1 MRSEVRSVMMRSM
14 TVHTQH
20 NAQHDDQ
27 HDVRDEVALAQR
39 LIQTHSPSGAEA
51 DAMALMIETF
61 KALGYDEAY
70 IDDAGNAIGVITR
83 GDGPTLMLNGHLDT
97 VPLGDEDLWPH
108 PPLSGEIVAGRM
120 YGRGACDMKSALAC
134 MAYAAKDAADAG
146 FAGTLIV
153 AAVVQ
158 EEVGGL
164 GSRHLATQLS
174 PDIVILGEP
183 SKLKLMLGHR
193 GRIEIDVRFPGKI
206 AHAAK
211 SALGDNALYYA
222 ADFLQQ
228 VKALPLPEGGPL
240 GGSSLTPTLFTSHPR
255 DGANVV
261 PGRADLTI
269 DYRNLPGDE
278 PDDILA
284 RLQALAP
291 NAHFEIPTEFARS
304 ESGKVSLDFPRVMPP
319 YLAPGEN
326 AHVNTARQVIRD
338 ALAAADHSFDEGVW
352 WFGTDAPYLAKS
364 GALILGFG
372 PGEEEL
378 AHTTNESIP
387 LDHLAKARSAYA
399 ALANAYLGDLS
410 ETA

>member
-1 MRSEVRSVMMRSM
+1 M

-20 NAQHDDQ
+20 AHPQE
-27 HDVRDEVALAQR
+27 VRDEVALAQQLIR
-39 LIQTHSPSGAEA
+39 LHSPSGTEHEV
-51 DAMALMIETF
+51 MLLLTETF
-61 KALGYDEAY
+61 RALGFDRAY
-70 IDDAGNAIGVITR
+70 IDDAGNAIGVFER
-83 GDGPTLMLNGHLDT
+83 GDGPTLMFNGHLDT
-97 VPLGDEDLWPH
+97 VALGDEALWPH
-108 PPLSGEIVAGRM
+108 PPLSGAIADGRM

-134 MAYAAKDAADAG
+134 MTYAAKDVAEAG
-146 FAGTLIV
+146 FAGTLMV

-164 GSRHLATQLS
+164 GARHLATHTA
-174 PDIVILGEP
+174 PDIVVLGEP

-193 GRIEIDVRFPGKI
+193 GRVEIDVRFPGRI

-211 SALGDNALYYA
+211 NTLGDNALYHV
-222 ADFLQQ
+222 ADFLQR
-228 VKALPLPEGGPL
+228 VKDLPLPEGGPL
-240 GGSSLTPTLFTSHPR
+240 GGSSLTPTLLTSYPR

-261 PGRADLTI
+261 PGRADLTV

-278 PDDILA
+278 PGDILA

-291 NAHFEIPTEFARS
+291 DAHFEIPTEFARS

-326 AHVNTARQVIRD
+326 AHVNTARTVIRD
-338 ALAAADHSFDEGVW
+338 TLAELGRAYHEDVW
-352 WFGTDAPYLAKS
+352 WFGTDAPYLAAS
-364 GALILGFG
+364 GALVIGFG

-387 LDHLAKARSAYA
+387 LEHLAVARRVYA
-399 ALANAYLGDLS
+399 ALAHAYLGKR
-410 ETA
+410 A

>member
-1 MRSEVRSVMMRSM
+1 M

-20 NAQHDDQ
+20 AHPQH
-27 HDVRDEVALAQR
+27 VRDEVALAQQLVR
-39 LIQTHSPSGAEA
+39 LHSPSGAEA
-51 DAMALMIETF
+51 DAMALLISTF
-61 KALGYDEAY
+61 KTLGYDDAY
-70 IDDAGNAIGVITR
+70 LDDAGNAIGVLRR
-83 GDGPTLMLNGHLDT
+83 GDGPTLMFNGHLDT
-97 VPLGDEDLWPH
+97 VPLGDEALWPH
-108 PPLSGEIVAGRM
+108 PPLSGTIADGRL

-134 MAYAAKDAADAG
+134 MAYAAKDAAEAG
-146 FAGTLIV
+146 FAGTLMV

-164 GSRHLATQLS
+164 GARHLATHTA
-174 PDIVILGEP
+174 PDIVVIGEP

-193 GRIEIDVRFPGKI
+193 GRVEIDVRFPGKI

-211 SALGDNALYYA
+211 NSLGDNALYGA
-222 ADFLQQ
+222 AEFLQRIRD
-228 VKALPLPEGGPL
+228 LPLPQGGPL
-240 GGSSLTPTLFTSHPR
+240 GGSSLTPTLFTSYPR

-278 PDDILA
+278 PSDILA

-291 NAHFEIPTEFARS
+291 DAHFEIPTEFARS
-304 ESGKVSLDFPRVMPP
+304 ENGKVSLDFPRVMPP

-326 AHVNTARQVIRD
+326 AHVNTARTVIRD
-338 ALAAADHSFDEGVW
+338 TLAELDRRFEEDVW
-352 WFGTDAPYLAKS
+352 WFGTDAPYLAES
-364 GALILGFG
+364 GALVIGFG

-387 LDHLAKARSAYA
+387 LEHLAVARRVYA
-399 ALANAYLGDLS
+399 ALASAYLG
-410 ETA
+410 TPA